1 MNRKISFILALL
13 MLVSAVSCGS
23 DADTENTETSG
34 SGQETTA
41 EADTEEEKVTDDL
54 GDIRFDGEEFNIY
67 LAYPVKTMFVEEETG
82 DNVDDAIW
90 ERNRAV
96 EERLGISLKFTEG
109 GFATDG
115 GSQGAATQQIRSFVM
130 SGDTSNDLFIH
141 VQHTGMPGLISEGCF
156 IDWNTLPNVDF
167 SKPYWYANCIR
178 DINYGNKIYAMTGMY
193 NLEILRASHIL
204 AFNKRLVNEAGYD
217 YPYQLVLD
225 GKWTYDRFVE
235 MVASATRDLN
245 GDTIID
251 PNVDQFGYWGWVWE
265 SVPSLYMALGGDVI
279 TKDKDNMPV
288 LTVDTEKNIA
298 IVDKMNEIFAMDG
311 AAYERT
317 TYGTFDKAFKSGLL
331 MFNHNSLADMTNNC
345 RDMEDD
351 FGFIPYPKL
360 DESQEGYNARI
371 GNCAG
376 LSYIPTT
383 NTRGE
388 LTGAVLE
395 VMSAVSYNTV
405 VPAFF
410 DVALTLKVSR
420 DTESEQMIPII
431 NESASFYDEAA
442 GFDVIGL
449 ITSGSALPTYYAGVK
464 NQIEDNVQKQI
475 VEVYK

>member
-1 MNRKISFILALL
+1 MA
-13 MLVSAVSCGS
+13 
-23 DADTENTETSG
+23 
-34 SGQETTA
+34 
-41 EADTEEEKVTDDL
+41 
-54 GDIRFDGEEFNIY
+54 GDE
-67 LAYPVKTMFVEEETG
+67 
-82 DNVDDAIW
+82 
-90 ERNRAV
+90 
-96 EERLGISLKFTEG
+96 
-109 GFATDG
+109 
-115 GSQGAATQQIRSFVM
+115 
-130 SGDTSNDLFIH
+130 SNDVYIH
-141 VQHTGMPGLISEGCF
+141 VQHSGMPALISEGCF
-156 IDWNTLPNVDF
+156 IDWNTLPNIDF
-167 SKPYWYANCIR
+167 SKPYWYSNCIR
-178 DINYGNKIYAMTGMY
+178 DINYGTKVFAMTGMY
-193 NLEILRASHIL
+193 NLEILRFSNIL
-204 AFNKRLVNEAGYD
+204 TFNKRIFDDLQLA
-217 YPYQLVLD
+217 YPYQDVPA
-225 GKWTYDRFVE
+225 GT
-235 MVASATRDLN
+235 
-245 GDTIID
+245 
-251 PNVDQFGYWGWVWE
+251 DQFGYWGWVWE
-265 SVPSLYMALGGDVI
+265 QVSALFMGLGGDLV

-410 DVALTLKVSR
+410 DVALTLRIRADDTDHKRKRVLLRRSGRIRR
-420 DTESEQMIPII
+420 DRTH
-431 NESASFYDEAA
+431 NKRFRASDLLRRSQE
-442 GFDVIGL
+442 
-449 ITSGSALPTYYAGVK
+449 
-464 NQIEDNVQKQI
+464 
-475 VEVYK
+475 

>member
-1 MNRKISFILALL
+1 MA
-13 MLVSAVSCGS
+13 
-23 DADTENTETSG
+23 
-34 SGQETTA
+34 
-41 EADTEEEKVTDDL
+41 
-54 GDIRFDGEEFNIY
+54 GDE
-67 LAYPVKTMFVEEETG
+67 
-82 DNVDDAIW
+82 
-90 ERNRAV
+90 
-96 EERLGISLKFTEG
+96 
-109 GFATDG
+109 
-115 GSQGAATQQIRSFVM
+115 
-130 SGDTSNDLFIH
+130 SNDVYIH
-141 VQHTGMPGLISEGCF
+141 VQHSGMPALISEGCF
-156 IDWNTLPNVDF
+156 IDWNTLPNIDF
-167 SKPYWYANCIR
+167 SKPYWYSNCIR
-178 DINYGNKIYAMTGMY
+178 DINYGTKVFAMTGMY
-193 NLEILRASHIL
+193 NLEILRFSNIL
-204 AFNKRLVNEAGYD
+204 TFNKRIFDDLQLA
-217 YPYQLVLD
+217 YPYQDVLD
-225 GKWTYDRFVE
+225 GTWTVDKFINDIKE
-235 MVASATRDLN
+235 GARDLD
-245 GDTIID
+245 GDGTITAGT
-251 PNVDQFGYWGWVWE
+251 DQFGYWGWVWE
-265 SVPSLYMALGGDVI
+265 QVSALFMGLGGDLV

-449 ITSGSALPTYYAGVK
+449 ITSGSALPTCYAGVK
-464 NQIEDNVQKQI
+464 NKIEDNVQKQI

>member
-1 MNRKISFILALL
+1 MRNKKISLFLAVLLAL
-13 MLVSAVSCGS
+13 SATVSCG
-23 DADTENTETSG
+23 DSG
-34 SGQETTA
+34 KPEVTTNGDSSSKEEETT
-41 EADTEEEKVTDDL
+41 DNTVTDDL
-54 GDIRFDGEEFNIY
+54 GDIRFDGEEFTFY
-67 LAYPVKTMFVEEETG
+67 LAFPVRTMDVEEETG
-82 DNVDDAIW
+82 DIVEDAIY

-96 EERLGISLKFTEG
+96 EERLGIHLNFVKSGLGSG
-109 GFATDG
+109 GGDQSTG
-115 GSQGAATQQIRSFVM
+115 TQQIRNFIM
-130 SGDTSNDLFIH
+130 AGDESNDVYIH
-141 VQHTGMPGLISEGCF
+141 VQHSGMPALISEGCF
-156 IDWNTLPNVDF
+156 IDWNTLPNIDF
-167 SKPYWYANCIR
+167 SKPYWYSNCIR
-178 DINYGNKIYAMTGMY
+178 DINYGTKVFAMTGMY
-193 NLEILRASHIL
+193 NLEILRFSNIL
-204 AFNKRLVNEAGYD
+204 TFNKRIFDELQLA
-217 YPYQLVLD
+217 YPYQDVLD
-225 GKWTYDRFVE
+225 GTWTVDKF
-235 MVASATRDLN
+235 MDDIKKGTRDLD
-245 GDTIID
+245 GDDAITAGT
-251 PNVDQFGYWGWVWE
+251 DQFGYWGWVWE
-265 SVPSLYMALGGDVI
+265 QVPALFMGLGGDLV

-288 LTVDTEKNIA
+288 LAVDTEKNIA

-331 MFNHNSLADMTNNC
+331 MFDHNSLADMTNNC